1 MDRAEKVAAVERMN
15 QTFSA
20 TNHIILTSFRG
31 LNVNQATELHRR
43 VRRAGGRIQ
52 VVKNRLAKRAAAGTP
67 VELLVDK
74 FSGPCALATHDSDPV
89 SLAKALAEFN
99 KQNPELELLAGMIDA
114 KELLDKNGVK
124 QLASLPGLQELRAT
138 LLSLIQTPA
147 TQLVRLLGTPA
158 TEMAR
163 VLDARRE
170 QQEKSDP
177 N

>member
-1 MDRAEKVAAVERMN
+1 MNRAEKVAAVESMN

-31 LNVNQATELHRR
+31 LNVNQATELRSR

-74 FSGPCALATHDSDPV
+74 FSGPCALATHESDPV
-89 SLAKALAEFN
+89 SLAKTLAEFN
-99 KQNPELELLAGMIDA
+99 KQNPQLELLAGMIDA
-114 KELLDKNGVK
+114 KEFLDKNGVK
-124 QLASLPGLQELRAT
+124 QLASLPGLQELRAM

-158 TEMAR
+158 TALAR

-170 QQEKSDP
+170 QQEKS
-177 N
+177 

>member
-1 MDRAEKVAAVERMN
+1 MNRAEKVAVVERLN

-20 TNHIILTSFRG
+20 TNHIILTSLRG
-31 LNVNQATELHRR
+31 LNVNQATELRR
-43 VRRAGGRIQ
+43 LVRRAGGRIE

-74 FSGPCALATHDSDPV
+74 FSGPCALATHESDPV
-89 SLAKALAEFN
+89 SLAKTLAEFN
-99 KQNPELELLAGMIDA
+99 KQNPQLELLAGMIDA
-114 KELLDKNGVK
+114 KELLDKAGVK
-124 QLASLPGLQELRAT
+124 QLASLPGLEELRAM

-158 TEMAR
+158 SQMAR

-170 QQEKSDP
+170 QQEKS
-177 N
+177 

>member
-1 MDRAEKVAAVERMN
+1 MNRAEKVAVVERLN

-20 TNHIILTSFRG
+20 TNHIILTSLRG
-31 LNVNQATELHRR
+31 LNVNQATELRR
-43 VRRAGGRIQ
+43 LVRRAGGRIE

-74 FSGPCALATHDSDPV
+74 FSGPCALATHESDPV
-89 SLAKALAEFN
+89 SLAKTLAEFN
-99 KQNPELELLAGMIDA
+99 KQNPQLELLAGVLDA

-124 QLASLPGLQELRAT
+124 QLASLPGLQELRAM

-158 TEMAR
+158 SELAR
-163 VLDARRE
+163 VLDAHRE
-170 QQEKSDP
+170 QQEKS
-177 N
+177 